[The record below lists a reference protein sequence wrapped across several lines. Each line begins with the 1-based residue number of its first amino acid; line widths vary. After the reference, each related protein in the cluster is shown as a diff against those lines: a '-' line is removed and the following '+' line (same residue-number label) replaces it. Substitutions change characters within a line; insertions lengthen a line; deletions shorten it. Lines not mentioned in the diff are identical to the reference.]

1 MNSLTNCS
9 SLSLIVILMPAL
21 KYEMKHEVTHSYINH
36 ILFIEYIKT
45 FHYLFAPGDYL
56 SPLFSTYN
64 IYFKGLY

>member
-1 MNSLTNCS
+1 MKSLMSRS
-9 SLSLIVILMPAL
+9 SPSLIVILMPAL
-21 KYEMKHEVTHSYINH
+21 KHEMKHEVNHSYINH
-36 ILFIEYIKT
+36 ILFIEHLKT

>member
-1 MNSLTNCS
+1 MKSFKFLITSSLT
-9 SLSLIVILMPAL
+9 VILTSTL
-21 KYEMKHEVTHSYINH
+21 KHEMKHEVNHSYINH
-36 ILFIEYIKT
+36 ILFIEHLKT